1 MSETGYYLDLEAV
14 SLEKL
19 KQQLKNARLLPSQK
33 ILGEAVDERIA
44 CLQRHGIENLMQL
57 QAALKSKSDIQ
68 LLSEATGLSVEYLT
82 ILRREVNSNQ
92 PKPIALKDFPDVD
105 PEIVQKLFQLGVKNT
120 LQLFPKVLS
129 PDDRI
134 AFSEQ
139 YQIDLAALLELTKLT
154 DLARLKWVGPK
165 FARLLLEAGY
175 DTVEKVATS
184 NDEELYATIM
194 RVNAEKNIY
203 AGRLG
208 LEDLKRWVKSAVQDV
223 PRVIQY

>member
-1 MSETGYYLDLEAV
+1 MCETGYYLDLEAV

-19 KQQLKNARLLPSQK
+19 KQQLKSARLLPSQK

-44 CLQRHGIENLMQL
+44 CLQQHGIENLMQL
-57 QAALKSKSDIQ
+57 QAVLKSKSDIQ
-68 LLSEATGLSVEYLT
+68 WLSEATGLSIEYLT
-82 ILRREVNSNQ
+82 ILRREVNSHQ

-105 PEIVQKLFQLGVKNT
+105 PDVVQKLLQLGVKNT
-120 LQLFPKVLS
+120 FQLFPKVLS

-134 AFSEQ
+134 AFSKQ
-139 YQIDLAALLELTKLT
+139 HQIDHAALLELTKLT

-165 FARLLLEAGY
+165 FARLLLESGY

-184 NDEELYATIM
+184 DAEELYVTLM

-208 LEDLKRWVKSAVQDV
+208 FEDIEQWVKFAVQDV